1 MAEKTNLRKLSFGIL
16 DALRGGPIK
25 KHLAEIISL
34 INEKDENKIQA
45 HIDLRLKKLLLHT
58 KTSTQYYSKT
68 NIEKGL
74 SAFPV
79 VNKNIIRENIDA
91 FTSNQFDGNNRIM
104 ALTSG
109 STGTPFKVYYNK
121 DKKNRNTADTIY
133 FSGLTGFRLGMKL
146 YYMKIW
152 TKINRKSR
160 KRSWIENI
168 EAVDVTQL
176 SDTNLP
182 ILIEKFKS
190 EDTPFAILGYSSA
203 LEDVCKYLDKY
214 HPDIKIANAVSVI
227 TMSEALN
234 EYTKI
239 AVKKYFGVSAVSR
252 YSNIENG
259 IIAQCLPN
267 GDSSFLINRASYL
280 VQVLSFDNDDP
291 VAMGNPGRIVVTD
304 FYNYAMPLIKY
315 DTGDV
320 GVLGKNHQG
329 QLVLT
334 RVEGRRMDMV
344 YDTRGE
350 VVSSFSINNN
360 MLLFPEIKQYQ
371 FIQLRK
377 AEYIFK
383 LNPDGS
389 FSREQELINFFKT
402 FFGNDADIKVEYVK
416 EIPLLNSGKRKMVV
430 NLMHKPNH

>member
-1 MAEKTNLRKLSFGIL
+1 MAQKTNLRKMSFGIL

-25 KHLAEIISL
+25 KHLTEIVSI
-34 INEKDENKIQA
+34 INEKDENLIQT
-45 HIDLRLKKLLLHT
+45 HIDHCLKRLLLHAKSST
-58 KTSTQYYSKT
+58 KFYSQA

-91 FTSNQFDGNNRIM
+91 FISNQFDDKNRIM

-133 FSGLTGFRLGMKL
+133 FGGLAGFRLGMKL

-160 KRSWIENI
+160 KRAWIENI

-182 ILIEKFKS
+182 SLIEKFKS
-190 EDTPFAILGYSSA
+190 EETPFAILAYSSA
-203 LEDVCKYLDKY
+203 LETVCKYLDKY
-214 HPDIKIANAVSVI
+214 HPDIKIANVASVI
-227 TMSEALN
+227 TMSETLN

-239 AVKKYFGVSAVSR
+239 AVKKFFDVPAISR

-259 IIAQCLPN
+259 IIAQCVPN

-280 VQVLSFDNDDP
+280 VQVLSFDSDKP
-291 VAMGNPGRIVVTD
+291 VEMGKPGRIVVTD
-304 FYNYAMPLIKY
+304 FFNYALPMIKY

-320 GVLGKNHQG
+320 GVLGKNNKG

-334 RVEGRRMDMV
+334 SVEGRRLDMV
-344 YDTRGE
+344 YNTKGE
-350 VVSSFSINNN
+350 LISSFSINNN

-371 FIQLRK
+371 FIQLGK

-383 LNPDGS
+383 LNPEGS
-389 FSREQELINFFKT
+389 FTREQELINFFKP

-430 NLMHKPNH
+430 NLMH

>member
-1 MAEKTNLRKLSFGIL
+1 MTKKTNLRKMSFGIL
-16 DALRGGPIK
+16 DTLRGGPIK
-25 KHLAEIISL
+25 KHLSEITAL
-34 INEKDENKIQA
+34 INEKDEYVIQA
-45 HIDLRLKKLLLHT
+45 YIDHRIKILLQHAKNST
-58 KTSTQYYSKT
+58 KYYSQA

-74 SAFPV
+74 SALPV

-91 FTSNQFDGNNRIM
+91 FTSNKFDSNTRIM

-133 FSGLTGFRLGMKL
+133 FGGLTGYLLGMKL

-160 KRSWIENI
+160 KKAWMENI

-176 SDTNLP
+176 SDANLS
-182 ILIEKFKS
+182 ILIEKFRS
-190 EDTPFAILGYSSA
+190 EDAPFAILGYPSA
-203 LEDVCKYLDKY
+203 LESVCRYLNKH
-214 HPDIKIANAVSVI
+214 HPGIKIANAVSVI

-239 AVKKYFGVSAVSR
+239 AIKKFFGVNAVSR

-267 GDSSFLINRASYL
+267 GDDSFLINRASYL
-280 VQVLSFDNDDP
+280 VQVLAFDNDEP
-291 VAMGNPGRIVVTD
+291 VAMGRPGRIVITD
-304 FYNYAMPLIKY
+304 FYNFAMPMIKY

-320 GVLGKNHQG
+320 GVLGKNEKG
-329 QLVLT
+329 QLALT
-334 RVEGRRMDMV
+334 SVEGRRLDIV
-344 YDTRGE
+344 YDTQGE
-350 VVSSFSINNN
+350 IVSSFSINNN

-371 FIQLRK
+371 FIQVGK
-377 AEYIFK
+377 KNYIFK
-383 LNPDGS
+383 LNPDGN
-389 FSREQELINFFKT
+389 FTREQDLINEFKT

-416 EIPLLNSGKRKMVV
+416 EIPLLSSGKRKMVV
-430 NLMHKPNH
+430 NMMKQTL